1 MKRVNYVRDSL
12 GAEVVQLPRRR
23 SLAEDAAE
31 KLRELIL
38 LEKLPPG
45 TPVPE
50 RDLADEFGISRT
62 PLKQALRTLELE
74 GLVEYGPTRRPK
86 VANPS
91 LEEIGKNI
99 AVLGALEALAGE
111 TACRMA
117 LDEEV
122 DEILQ
127 LNDSMQRMPHDAPS
141 LEFFDL
147 DMLFHE
153 KIVRAARNEPLADTH
168 RQYNARLWRARFL
181 SSRQT
186 DRRDNTLAE
195 HQAISRALA
204 DRNAAMISMSLRR
217 HLESTVQNINRL
229 QADRNHE
236 DHSND

>member
-1 MKRVNYVRDSL
+1 MKRVKSVRDSL
-12 GAEVVQLPRRR
+12 GEEMVQLPRRR
-23 SLAEDAAE
+23 SLAEDAADR
-31 KLRELIL
+31 LRELIL

-50 RDLADEFGISRT
+50 RDLAEELGISRT

-74 GLVEYGPTRRPK
+74 GLIEYGRTRRPR
-86 VANPS
+86 VADPS
-91 LEEIGKNI
+91 LEEIGRNI

-117 LDEEV
+117 LDEEI

-127 LNDSMQRMPHDAPS
+127 LNDSMQHMPLDAPP

-147 DMLFHE
+147 DMQFHR
-153 KIVRAARNEPLADTH
+153 KIVKAARNEPLADTH

-186 DRRDNTLAE
+186 ERRDNTLAE
-195 HQAISRALA
+195 HRTISEALA
-204 DRNAAMISMSLRR
+204 DRNAALTATCLRR
-217 HLESTVQNINRL
+217 HLESTIRNINHL
-229 QADRNHE
+229 QTIRKGE
-236 DHSND
+236 E